1 MPDSTFLT
9 RVVINNYKSIQH
21 CDVNLGP
28 LTFLVGR
35 NGSGKSNFLD
45 ALQFVSDALN
55 NTLEQAMRD
64 RGGFAEIVYRS
75 KSASHTI
82 SIELS
87 FKLSNG
93 GECKYSFR
101 LGDTSMGVYGVL
113 DESCQVLDND
123 RKRTYY
129 EIKNG
134 ILILNSCVLSPHMP
148 DRLYLIAASSDPA
161 IRPAYDALSNM
172 KFYNLNPDVMSGGKH
187 NDSGENLTRDGANIS
202 SVVAKMKAQS
212 PETLKRVEQYL
223 SVILPNL
230 SHVDVGRLNSF
241 EMLEFYLYVS
251 DFVDPQR
258 FESLSMSDG
267 TLRSLGVLAALFQK
281 SKKNGLQ
288 IPLVG
293 IEEPENGLHP
303 FAIGAL
309 YDALTD
315 ASETRQVIV
324 TTHNSE
330 LLDVKDI
337 DPDSI
342 LEVASEGGDT
352 RITQIDSINRRVIS
366 DKLFTPGELLRMNQL
381 APFRQTQRPEKMIVP
396 DVASSGRVR

>member
-21 CDVNLGP
+21 CDVKLGP

-55 NTLEQAMRD
+55 NTLERAMRD

-75 KSASHTI
+75 KSNSHTI
-82 SIELS
+82 TIELS
-87 FKLSNG
+87 FNLSHG

-101 LGDTSMGVYGVL
+101 LGDTSMGEYGVL
-113 DESCQVLDND
+113 DESCQIWDEN
-123 RKRTYY
+123 RKHTHYKI
-129 EIKNG
+129 ENEK
-134 ILILNSCVLSPHMP
+134 LILNSCVLFPHMP
-148 DRLYLIAASSDPA
+148 DRLYLVASSGDPA

-187 NDSGENLTRDGANIS
+187 NDSSDNLTRDGANIS
-202 SVVAKMKAQS
+202 SVVAKMKTQS
-212 PETLKRVEQYL
+212 PETLKRVVQYL

-230 SHVDVGRLNSF
+230 THIDVGRLNSF

-267 TLRSLGVLAALFQK
+267 TLRSLGVLVALFQK
-281 SKKNGLQ
+281 SKKNGPK
-288 IPLVG
+288 IPLIG

-324 TTHNSE
+324 TTHNPD

-352 RITQIDSINRRVIS
+352 RISQIDPINKKVIS
-366 DKLFTPGELLRMNQL
+366 DRLFTPGELLRMNQL
-381 APFRQTQRPEKMIVP
+381 APFRQPHPPAAMISSE
-396 DVASSGRVR
+396 VASVGRER